1 MMNAHA
7 ALGAPGFAP
16 TKRHRQWAQT
26 TPQLVLC
33 RRVID
38 ETHDVKTFVLT
49 PASDRMFCFSA
60 GQYVVVHLRIEGAAV
75 TRSYSVSSPPTRPLD
90 LQITVKRTP
99 GGLVSNWLHNNLKP
113 GDGIEIEGPLG
124 SFNLDDLPHGKSLF
138 LSGGSGI
145 TPVMSMLRALTDRA
159 ADQDIRFIH
168 SARTPD
174 DIIFRL
180 ELDALAARFPNVH
193 VTCICSQED
202 PAWTGPTGRINSEM
216 LLTLVPDLHSRTV
229 FACGPEPYMKAARGC
244 LDAIGLAPSQYHEES
259 FGGGNSSRSLS
270 DSKISSSVRFA
281 RSGTAHDCAT
291 GETLLEAARQ
301 CGVYVPTA
309 CQQGVCGTCRIAKL
323 SGEVL
328 MEDLGG
334 LTSEDK
340 SAGYVL
346 ACCSRPQGDVLLD
359 L

>member
-1 MMNAHA
+1 MNAYA
-7 ALGAPGFAP
+7 AFAASGFVP

-26 TPQLVLC
+26 TSQLVLC

-49 PASDRMFCFSA
+49 PTSDRMFCFSA
-60 GQYVVVHLRIEGAAV
+60 GQYVLVHLRINGAAV

-99 GGLVSNWLHNNLKP
+99 GGLVSNWLHDNLMP

-124 SFNLDDLPHGKSLF
+124 SFNLDDLPHAKSLF

-145 TPVMSMLRALTDRA
+145 TPVMSMLRAFTDRA

-168 SARTPD
+168 SARTPE

-180 ELDALAARFPNVH
+180 ELDALAARFPNVK

-202 PAWTGPTGRINSEM
+202 AAWRGPTGRIGSQM
-216 LLTLVPDLHSRTV
+216 LLNLVPDLHSRTI
-229 FACGPEPYMKAARGC
+229 FACGPESYMKTARGC
-244 LDAIGLAPSQYHEES
+244 LEAIGLARSQYHEES
-259 FGGGNSSRSLS
+259 FGGGNSSRSVPA
-270 DSKISSSVRFA
+270 SKVSSSVRFV
-281 RSGTAHDCAT
+281 RSGIAHDCAP

-323 SGEVL
+323 SGEVV
-328 MEDLGG
+328 MDDVGG
-334 LTSEDK
+334 LTLEDK

>member
-1 MMNAHA
+1 MNAHA

-16 TKRHRQWAQT
+16 TRLHRQWAQT

-49 PASDRMFCFSA
+49 PDSDRMFCFSA
-60 GQYVVVHLRIEGAAV
+60 GQYVLVHLRIDGAAV

-99 GGLVSNWLHNNLKP
+99 GGLVSNWLHDNLKP

-145 TPVMSMLRALTDRA
+145 TPVMSMLRAFTDRA

-168 SARTPD
+168 SAKTPD

-180 ELDALAARFPNVH
+180 ELDALAARFPNVQ
-193 VTCICSQED
+193 VTCICSKED
-202 PAWTGPTGRINSEM
+202 PAWTGPTGRINSEI
-216 LLTLVPDLHSRTV
+216 LLTLVPDLHNRTV
-229 FACGPEPYMKAARGC
+229 FACGPESYMKAARGW
-244 LDAIGLAPSQYHEES
+244 LEAIGVAPSQYHEES
-259 FGGGNSSRSLS
+259 FGGGNVSRSVS
-270 DSKISSSVRFA
+270 DSKVSSSVRFA
-281 RSGTAHDCAT
+281 RSGIAHHCAT

-309 CQQGVCGTCRIAKL
+309 CRQGVCGTCRIAKL
-323 SGEVL
+323 SGEVV
-328 MEDLGG
+328 MDDLGG
-334 LTSEDK
+334 LSSEDK

>member
-1 MMNAHA
+1 MMNAYA
-7 ALGAPGFAP
+7 AFAASGFAP
-16 TKRHRQWAQT
+16 TKLHREWAQT

-60 GQYVVVHLRIEGAAV
+60 GQYVVVHLRIERAAV

-99 GGLVSNWLHNNLKP
+99 GGLVSNWLHDNLKP

-124 SFNLDDLPHGKSLF
+124 SFNLDDLPHAKSLF

-145 TPVMSMLRALTDRA
+145 TPVMSMLRAFTDRA
-159 ADQDIRFIH
+159 ANQDIHFIH

-180 ELDALAARFPNVH
+180 ELDALATRFPNVH
-193 VTCICSQED
+193 VTCICSHGD

-216 LLTLVPDLHSRTV
+216 LLTLVPDLHSRTI
-229 FACGPEPYMKAARGC
+229 FACGPESYIKAARSC

-259 FGGGNSSRSLS
+259 FGGGNISRSLS
-270 DSKISSSVRFA
+270 DSKDSSSVRFA
-281 RSGTAHDCAT
+281 RSGLAYHCAP

-323 SGEVL
+323 SGEVV
-328 MEDLGG
+328 MDDLGG
-334 LTSEDK
+334 LTLEDK
-340 SAGYVL
+340 SAGYIL
-346 ACCSRPQGDVLLD
+346 ACCSRPQGDILLD